1 LTTTFSGLKQKMK
14 NVGILGG
21 VGPET
26 TANFYLYIMA
36 ECQRLAGSNRP
47 NVLISSLPIPYATEE
62 SALLHGKD
70 VDAFKP
76 FLIREAKL
84 LEKAGADFIVMPC
97 NTLHR
102 FENDIREAISIPFI
116 SIVDVV
122 SSFLKNGK
130 DSKIGLI
137 ATGIT
142 LETKFYQNRFDKIGI
157 DSVIPDAFQQ
167 AKIAKMIHGLV
178 TGCYANNQRQVL
190 IDIIE
195 DFTSQGVTMILL
207 ACTDLQ
213 ALIPHHPGAKIV
225 DTMQLLADEVV
236 SQIHKGEPDSYCK

>member
-1 LTTTFSGLKQKMK
+1 MK
-14 NVGILGG
+14 SVGILGG

-26 TANFYLYIMA
+26 TANFYLSIMA

-47 NVLISSLPIPYATEE
+47 HILIGSLPIPYDIEE
-62 SALLHGKD
+62 AALLHGKD
-70 VDAFKP
+70 VDAFRP
-76 FLIREAKL
+76 FLIEEAQL

-102 FENDIREAISIPFI
+102 FEDDIRKAVSIPFV

-122 SSFLKNGK
+122 SSFLKGGR

-142 LETKFYQNRFDKIGI
+142 LETQFYQKRFAAMDL
-157 DSVIPDAFQQ
+157 DVLIPNAFQQ

-178 TGCYANNQRQVL
+178 TGSYANNQRQVL
-190 IDIIE
+190 IDVIE
-195 DFTSQGVTMILL
+195 DFAQQGATKILL

-213 ALIPHHPGAKIV
+213 ALIPHHPDVKIV

-236 SQIHKGEPDSYCK
+236 RQIHAA